1 MSSLLNDLRYAL
13 RTLKSSPVFTFVAV
27 LSLALGI
34 GANTAIFSL
43 LDQVL
48 LRLLPVKEPQQL
60 VLLSMKGMH
69 YGNNTGGNALS
80 YPMYD
85 DFRNNNQVFSGMFCR
100 FPYTFAVTFRGQTER
115 VSGELV

>member
-13 RTLKSSPVFTFVAV
+13 RTLKSSPVFTVVAV

-48 LRLLPVKEPQQL
+48 LRMLPVKDPPEL
-60 VLLSMKGMH
+60 VLLS
-69 YGNNTGGNALS
+69 
-80 YPMYD
+80 
-85 DFRNNNQVFSGMFCR
+85 
-100 FPYTFAVTFRGQTER
+100 
-115 VSGELV
+115 